1 MFACFAAG
9 SGPSLLTGTAGQRNW
24 ASMEGRRPRM
34 EPAYRRD
41 RTVPSVLAT
50 DTEPKASPVV
60 PAF

>member
-9 SGPSLLTGTAGQRNW
+9 FGPSLLTGTAGQRNW
-24 ASMEGRRPRM
+24 ASLEGRRLDM
-34 EPAYRRD
+34 EPAYLND

-50 DTEPKASPVV
+50 DIEPKASPVV